1 MISQEVIA
9 KAVCIADEAVR
20 SDIECYAVQQQVE
33 VAGALCWIYSTT
45 QAQPLRDSLTEE
57 QRRTMQFADTPAEA
71 LRHLQIVQ
79 RAVEYIRERSHIFE
93 WALVEVEGFPGFMRF
108 AEKVAP

>member
-33 VAGALCWIYSTT
+33 VAGAPCWIYSTT

-57 QRRTMQFADTPAEA
+57 QRRTAALACPEA
-71 LRHLQIVQ
+71 RHHIDGKEIVK
-79 RAVEYIRERSHIFE
+79 VVVPPGGK
-93 WALVEVEGFPGFMRF
+93 LVSIVVKG
-108 AEKVAP
+108 

>member
-9 KAVCIADEAVR
+9 KALSIADDAVR
-20 SDIECYAVQQQVE
+20 CDIELYAVQQEVE
-33 VAGALCWIYSTT
+33 MDGKPCWIYSTT
-45 QAQPLRDSLTEE
+45 QAQPLRDSLPEE
-57 QRRTMQFADTPAEA
+57 LRRNMQFAETPVEA

-93 WALVEVEGFPGFMRF
+93 WALVEVDGFPGFVRF
-108 AEKVAP
+108 VEKVGP